1 MTGMVFPG
9 AGLLH
14 TSVEGNRRIPC
25 TIRMNSR
32 MALEVSSLLQ
42 TLSVGAPIS
51 IRHLASTVL
60 MCSAFGSVLSL
71 PGATCH
77 WRASL
82 QLCVEYS
89 DQNVSILFM
98 QLVIPPFHDTHSPP
112 EC

>member
-51 IRHLASTVL
+51 IRRAPISIRHLASTVL

-71 PGATCH
+71 PRCH
-77 WRASL
+77 LSL
-82 QLCVEYS
+82 ESFLAIVC
-89 DQNVSILFM
+89 
-98 QLVIPPFHDTHSPP
+98 
-112 EC
+112 

>member
-25 TIRMNSR
+25 TIRMIPSR
-32 MALEVSSLLQ
+32 MALEVCSLLE
-42 TLSVGAPIS
+42 TLYVGAPIS
-51 IRHLASTVL
+51 IRHLASTLL

-71 PGATCH
+71 PRWTPMATCH

-82 QLCVEYS
+82 QLSVE
-89 DQNVSILFM
+89 
-98 QLVIPPFHDTHSPP
+98 
-112 EC
+112 

>member
-14 TSVEGNRRIPC
+14 SSVEGNRRIPC

-71 PGATCH
+71 PRCH
-77 WRASL
+77 LSL
-82 QLCVEYS
+82 ESFLAIVC
-89 DQNVSILFM
+89 
-98 QLVIPPFHDTHSPP
+98 
-112 EC
+112 